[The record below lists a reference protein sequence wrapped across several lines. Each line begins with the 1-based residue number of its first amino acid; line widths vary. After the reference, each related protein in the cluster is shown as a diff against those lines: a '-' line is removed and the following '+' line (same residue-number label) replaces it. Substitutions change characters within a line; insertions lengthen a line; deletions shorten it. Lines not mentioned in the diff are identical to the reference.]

1 MVGSPLFH
9 SLCLSNKR
17 QNFLPPVAV
26 AQWSWQSPHSTVFI
40 IIIAQTPV
48 YGNCVLQKYKGRLPG
63 GICRPLRLPEYYDIP
78 GKPHGTHICVP
89 YKPAGNLHFSQLYLA
104 FRLFVGRGLDPSLPF
119 CGNCQFSR
127 RGGVTPPYGAIDNRC
142 AVGAGHAPPATVY
155 YNEYNG
161 LVCRHGY
168 YAARYDRPDITI

>member
-48 YGNCVLQKYKGRLPG
+48 YGNSVLQKYKGRLPG
-63 GICRPLRLPEYYDIP
+63 GICRPLQLPEYYNIP
-78 GKPHGTHICVP
+78 GKLHGR
-89 YKPAGNLHFSQLYLA
+89 AMLA
-104 FRLFVGRGLDPSLPF
+104 PTSEGQIRANRPF
-119 CGNCQFSR
+119 AR
-127 RGGVTPPYGAIDNRC
+127 RGGVTPPYGAIKLPPLQMYPQGFLWRQV
-142 AVGAGHAPPATVY
+142 AGGARPARGQMVAQKSQVG
-155 YNEYNG
+155 
-161 LVCRHGY
+161 L
-168 YAARYDRPDITI
+168 